1 MSEMEI
7 PIPAASQP
15 APAAAAPM
23 ASQPLSPRR
32 LMLRRASK
40 HVGLIIGGSV
50 FLFVVIVALFA
61 PYIAPYGPYDQ
72 DASRRL
78 LEPVWNAGGTWAHP
92 FGTDALGRDLLSR
105 MIYGARTSLYI
116 SITAS
121 LIAAFIGTVIGM
133 IGGYYGGRI
142 DSVVLYIINVKLSL
156 PIVLVAL
163 AVISIT
169 ASSVGLLI
177 AILGLLT
184 WDRYALV
191 TRSMSQQMREREF
204 ILAARGAG
212 ASDFYIITRELLP
225 NLLDQIIVLITL
237 EVAILILVEAALS
250 FLGLGV
256 PPPTPTWGSIISEGR
271 SMMFFKPHMVMIPGV
286 AILLLVVAI
295 NLAGDGIR
303 DVTAPEGRA

>member
-1 MSEMEI
+1 
-7 PIPAASQP
+7 
-15 APAAAAPM
+15 
-23 ASQPLSPRR
+23 
-32 LMLRRASK
+32 
-40 HVGLIIGGSV
+40 
-50 FLFVVIVALFA
+50 
-61 PYIAPYGPYDQ
+61 
-72 DASRRL
+72 
-78 LEPVWNAGGTWAHP
+78 
-92 FGTDALGRDLLSR
+92 
-105 MIYGARTSLYI
+105 
-116 SITAS
+116 
-121 LIAAFIGTVIGM
+121 M

-142 DSVVLYIINVKLSL
+142 DAVVLYIINVKLSL

-191 TRSMSQQMREREF
+191 TRSMTQQMREREF

-212 ASDFYIITRELLP
+212 ASDLYIITRELLP
-225 NLLDQIIVLITL
+225 NLLDQIIVLVTL

-271 SMMFFKPHMVMIPGV
+271 GMMFFKPHMVMIPGV
-286 AILLLVVAI
+286 AILILVIAI